1 MLNAARRMIR
11 QVARRLNGRPIFWSE
26 TTDAQR
32 DRMKAA
38 IAARY
43 SA

>member
-1 MLNAARRMIR
+1 MINAARRMIR
-11 QVARRLNGRPIFWSE
+11 QIANRLNGGPTFWSE

-32 DRMKAA
+32 ERMKAA
-38 IAARY
+38 MAARY